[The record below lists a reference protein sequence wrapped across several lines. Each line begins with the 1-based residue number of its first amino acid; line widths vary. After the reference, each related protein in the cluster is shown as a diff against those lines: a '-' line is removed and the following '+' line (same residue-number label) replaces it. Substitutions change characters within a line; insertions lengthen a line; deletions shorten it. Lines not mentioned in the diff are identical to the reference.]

1 MNCCKLSFICIKSGI
16 LQTRDTYLLQTT
28 LLPPV
33 KQEITD
39 NLILQRD
46 TNNCSLST
54 AAVGLFR
61 NYCTQSFISYM
72 YRAWH
77 PPDSWHTFM

>member
-1 MNCCKLSFICIKSGI
+1 MH
-16 LQTRDTYLLQTT
+16 RETYLLQTT

-46 TNNCSLST
+46 TNYCSLST
-54 AAVGLFR
+54 AAGCL
-61 NYCTQSFISYM
+61 
-72 YRAWH
+72 
-77 PPDSWHTFM
+77 

>member
-1 MNCCKLSFICIKSGI
+1 MH
-16 LQTRDTYLLQTT
+16 RETYLLQTT

-46 TNNCSLST
+46 TNVLLFKHCCRLSL
-54 AAVGLFR
+54 
-61 NYCTQSFISYM
+61 
-72 YRAWH
+72 
-77 PPDSWHTFM
+77 

>member
-1 MNCCKLSFICIKSGI
+1 MVNWADVLMAISKMGNTTLVVIILCYTETQITQLTMNCCIYIEGAI
-16 LQTRDTYLLQTT
+16 PQTGDTYLRQTT

-46 TNNCSLST
+46 TN
-54 AAVGLFR
+54 
-61 NYCTQSFISYM
+61 Y
-72 YRAWH
+72 
-77 PPDSWHTFM
+77 